1 MELIAS
7 VFIFC
12 IVLFLYLHIQF
23 HLKTSDEL
31 EVYEIEQYSKPKME
45 EICDL
50 RQPVLFDLDA
60 TTGQIVDSTKK
71 DAIIANYAA
80 FEVKMRNQNDTDKA
94 SPDSVPFL
102 PLLLKEAQQLCEED
116 KTTSYLS
123 ENNGEFLTETGVAK
137 HFQYN
142 DENLRPP
149 MVSNCYY
156 DFMFGAQDV
165 VTPFRYE
172 VNYRNYF
179 MVNQGEL
186 RVKMS
191 PPKNAKYLSERKDYE
206 TLEFVSPVNPWSPD
220 PKHQADFEKVKCLEI
235 VLKPGKCLHIP
246 AYWWYSFKFNKD
258 TGVSSCKYRTYMN
271 NVAILPH
278 IGMYLLQ
285 NQNVSHKIAKHAPFK
300 HSEKVSENTLN
311 KEESPDTKEEMV
323 SGLEAGTQ

>member
-60 TTGQIVDSTKK
+60 TTYQIMDSTKK
-71 DAIIANYAA
+71 DTIIENYAA
-80 FEVKMRNQNDTDKA
+80 FEVKMRNQNDVDMAT
-94 SPDSVPFL
+94 PDYL
-102 PLLLKEAQQLCEED
+102 PLLLKEAQKLCEED
-116 KTTSYLS
+116 KTASYLS
-123 ENNGEFLTETGVAK
+123 ETNAEFLTETGVSK

-165 VTPFRYE
+165 ITPFRYE
-172 VNYRNYF
+172 INYRNYF

-206 TLEFVSPVNPWSPD
+206 TLEFVSSVNPWTPRAEH
-220 PKHQADFEKVKCLEI
+220 KADFEKVKCLEI

-271 NVAILPH
+271 NVAVSPH

-285 NQNVSHKIAKHAPFK
+285 NQNVSHKIAKNATFK
-300 HSEKVSENTLN
+300 FSEQPSETDLKKAE
-311 KEESPDTKEEMV
+311 KEEIDT
-323 SGLEAGTQ
+323 LQTI

>member
-50 RQPVLFDLDA
+50 RQPVLFDLDI
-60 TTGQIVDSTKK
+60 TTCQIVDSTKK
-71 DAIIANYAA
+71 DTIIENYAA
-80 FEVKMRNQNDTDKA
+80 FEVKMRNQND
-94 SPDSVPFL
+94 PDMVTPDYL
-102 PLLLKEAQQLCEED
+102 PLLLKEAQKLCEED
-116 KTTSYLS
+116 KTSSYLS
-123 ENNGEFLTETGVAK
+123 ENNAEFLTETGVSK

-165 VTPFRYE
+165 ITPFRYE
-172 VNYRNYF
+172 INYRNYF

-206 TLEFVSPVNPWSPD
+206 TLEFVSPVNPWSPSAEH
-220 PKHQADFEKVKCLEI
+220 KADFEKVKCLEI

-271 NVAILPH
+271 NAAVSPH

-285 NQNVSHKIAKHAPFK
+285 NQNVSHKIAKNAPFK
-300 HSEKVSENTLN
+300 FSENTLG
-311 KEESPDTKEEMV
+311 KEEKEETDPLQSGV
-323 SGLEAGTQ
+323 SDAQ